1 MQFDIWVRK
10 IPWRRKWQHSPVFL
24 PGKSHGQRS
33 LAGYSPRHH
42 EESDMTEHRAK
53 ETLEHWQCSLSS
65 NHEPQGFST
74 HFSTLRST
82 LALFPRCKVNQMP
95 RGLTLMELFCTPKLV
110 PVLGEWTGEGW
121 PPVVTSDP
129 SGQRSISFSR
139 IMWDWVSRVAV
150 TNGRCWLGYQ
160 GSLEN
165 HGLEPCVWA
174 YEWTPTHLCSN
185 HNATSGLAS
194 KGAQYASKFG
204 KLSSGHRTRN
214 GQFSSQFQRKTMQ
227 KNVQTTSRL
236 HSFHKLTKKCSKFF
250 KPGFNSIEL
259 RTSRWSSWI

>member
-74 HFSTLRST
+74 HFSTLRNT
-82 LALFPRCKVNQMP
+82 LALFPRCKVNQRP

-165 HGLEPCVWA
+165 HGVEPCVWA

-194 KGAQYASKFG
+194 KGVHYPMHLWPLATSESPVPSANSMLHIWHISGCGYTHLSKD
-204 KLSSGHRTRN
+204 L
-214 GQFSSQFQRKTMQ
+214 
-227 KNVQTTSRL
+227 L
-236 HSFHKLTKKCSKFF
+236 EYHSCLWPMWSFF
-250 KPGFNSIEL
+250 
-259 RTSRWSSWI
+259 